1 MIRLIIALV
10 FLFVVFFLGIRAV
23 REKTSADPLG
33 ILETIAY
40 SLLCS
45 LLTLFSLVLIV
56 VLF

>member
-1 MIRLIIALV
+1 MIRLIIAFV

-23 REKTSADPLG
+23 RENTASDPLG
-33 ILETIAY
+33 MLKTISY

>member
-23 REKTSADPLG
+23 REKTADPLG